1 VTHHRR
7 LTLSAVLLATS
18 ALSACSGSTAPEN
31 NTPVARLVEIK
42 VERGARVELTGAA
55 RVNHSPENA
64 GRPISSRAITLPKIE
79 PQVRALLDA
88 AGSQTLIE
96 VIVGV
101 EPRGPIPSLPALDPK
116 ESRISPKNVKQLAER
131 RRVLIAERRDR
142 LATQEPFV
150 QRIISEGGLVFDRH
164 TLCNC
169 FAAKVPAALVTSLAS
184 EPNIRH
190 IDPWVTNDPP
200 PRNDSVADGRRIIG
214 SDPYFDV
221 IVSTESF
228 SNYIGL
234 LDTGV
239 RASHSLYK
247 SPDRIS
253 SLNECTHG
261 GDNCEDI
268 GDPLFNPLDTYWN
281 HGTSTGAIISGNQNL
296 GDASR
301 GISYLNI
308 DSWKIYPGSSG
319 LDVNATIKAFNASI
333 LSGDGILVAE
343 MQPNL
348 SPTSSLAVV
357 ANDAFDSGSAVI
369 AANGNFGPGPGTVDC
384 PANAQRAIGVGAFDI
399 DRLTQE
405 GYQSRGPTVDNR
417 IKPDLQMPTN
427 SITASNSSDT
437 ALHSF
442 GGTSG
447 ATPYASGAAASLRNW
462 YIAQN
467 LCPAS
472 DDCPPG
478 LIYAGLLMFGSKFGP
493 QEWDNTVGTGS
504 THLGAIDP
512 ACSHWLVGSAVVES
526 NGMTIDIPFTADS
539 AFDVDFR
546 TALWW
551 PDAMD
556 GSTLIHSEVDLIVLD
571 PSGAEAASSA
581 SVNSVFENTI
591 VPGPMASG
599 QWTIRIAGTRIGNP
613 QTVYYTAYSGG
624 GQACP

>member
-1 VTHHRR
+1 M
-7 LTLSAVLLATS
+7 
-18 ALSACSGSTAPEN
+18 
-31 NTPVARLVEIK
+31 
-42 VERGARVELTGAA
+42 ELTGAA
-55 RVNHSPENA
+55 TVNHFPDNA
-64 GRPISSRAITLPKIE
+64 GLPAQPSSRAIALPKIE
-79 PQVRALLDA
+79 QQIRTLLDA
-88 AGSQTLIE
+88 ADSESLID

-101 EPRGPIPSLPALDPK
+101 EPRGPIPFLPALNPK
-116 ESRISPKNVKQLAER
+116 ELRISPQNLNLLAER
-131 RRVLIAERRDR
+131 RRILLNARTDR

-150 QRIISEGGLVFDRH
+150 QRIVSSGGFVFDRH

-169 FAAKVPAALVTSLAS
+169 FAAKVPAALLTRMA
-184 EPNIRH
+184 EDPGIRH
-190 IDPWVTNDPP
+190 IDPWVTDDPP
-200 PRNDSVADGRRIIG
+200 PRNDAVADGRRIIG

-221 IVSTESF
+221 IVSPESF
-228 SNYIGL
+228 RNYIGL

-239 RASHSLYK
+239 RASHTLYN
-247 SPDRIS
+247 SPGRIS
-253 SLNECTHG
+253 SLNECTYG
-261 GDNCEDI
+261 GDNCEDT
-268 GDPLFNPLDTYWN
+268 GDPRFNPLDTYWN

-308 DSWKIYPGSSG
+308 DSWKIYPGSGG
-319 LDVNATIKAFNASI
+319 LNVDSAIKAFNASI

-343 MQPNL
+343 MQPSL
-348 SPTSSLAVV
+348 SPASNLALA

-369 AANGNFGPGPGTVDC
+369 AANGNFGPAPGTVAC
-384 PANAQRAIGVGAFDI
+384 PANAQKAIGVGAFDI

-427 SITASNSSDT
+427 SVTASNSSDT

-462 YIAQN
+462 YVAQN
-467 LCPAS
+467 LCPTS

-478 LIYAGLLMFGSKFGP
+478 LIYAGLLMFGSRFGP
-493 QEWDNTVGTGS
+493 QQWDNSVGTGS
-504 THLGAIDP
+504 THLGASDP

-526 NGMTIDIPFTADS
+526 NGVTIDIPFTADS

-551 PDAMD
+551 PDAIE
-556 GSTLIHSEVDLIVLD
+556 GSTLLHSQVDLIVLD
-571 PSGAEAASSA
+571 PSGSEAASSA
-581 SVNSVFENTI
+581 SVNSVFENAI

-599 QWTIRIAGTRIGNP
+599 QWTIRISGTRIPNP
-613 QTVYYTAYSGG
+613 QTVYYAAYSG